1 MKNKFKIF
9 ITFLFVLIVCSPKVQ
24 SQLSKKHYI
33 PPLTSAEFG
42 NANPEDQYFYISTP
56 STKNVTYTITLVGQ
70 PSSSTISGIISN
82 ANPAEISLG
91 TGYGQLF
98 IESNQSSVVK
108 NTKGYIIEAEDVIYV
123 SLRMKAGGGA
133 QAGALVSKGLSA
145 LGNTFRVGSF
155 TNQNPQT
162 NYMNFVSVMAT
173 EDNTAITFDDLPIGL
188 TIKNYTGPFP
198 VIINLNEG
206 ESYTIATNSSENT
219 INRDGLIGTLV
230 QSDKPI
236 VVNCGS
242 ANGSFHNGTG
252 RDYGIDQIVG
262 YSKVGNEYIFVKGD
276 GNNEWENVLL
286 VAHEDN
292 TTISIN
298 GNTPVATI
306 NAGEYYLIEGDNY
319 SANQNMYVL
328 TSKNVFAYQGIG
340 ANTSEANQGLF
351 FVPPLSCEN
360 RGNVNTIASI
370 QNIGTTTY
378 NGGITIITNKNATV
392 TVNSQPINALPQDV
406 TGNTN
411 YVTYKLSGL
420 TGDVSIESSGELYC
434 AYYNFNGAATSGSFY
449 SGFPS
454 APEINLNTAV
464 QSLGTCIPNITLSA
478 TNIDIFDQFE
488 WFFDDGTGYV
498 TTGTTSNSIVPTQP
512 GKYKLIGTIN
522 CSGLQFESIEIPVSV
537 CPDDADNDGVI
548 DNKDIDNDNDGI
560 LNCDEGKGDA
570 SINLADISNPKIVF
584 SDATT
589 NTTIPSSTFTQTNI
603 NGTINTFIGQTSG
616 NFTSTAN
623 AANTSNL
630 EYTLNFTQPVNFKF
644 TETTGT
650 NHSNITGE
658 YFILKIAPS
667 NKNITLLDPD
677 NQLLIDTNFDGIFES
692 GILDF
697 SASEIRFKYNPSST
711 GITPYQF
718 IANQVN
724 QVSFV
729 HHLSNLIEN
738 SVFNG
743 TLQLTCFDLDTDNDG
758 IVNSF
763 DSDSDNDGIPD
774 LIEKNGTSIT
784 LSNTDT
790 NIDGLDDIF
799 DITIK
804 AIDTDNDT
812 VLNFLDID
820 SDNDGIF
827 DLEESGHG
835 LPDLDADGII
845 DNAIALIGT
854 NGFVDALETNPD
866 SNLIGY
872 IITDTDNDS
881 IFNYLELDSD
891 NDTCSDVTEAGFTD
905 LDEDGLLGNSPITID
920 TFGKVINVADG
931 YSTPHI
937 NYVIYAPIVLNS
949 SFEDVA
955 FCETSTSLIN
965 IDSTADTFQWE
976 LSTDGTNWSTIT
988 DNAVYS
994 GSATNTLQITN
1005 ILLSYD
1011 AYKYRVNLNR
1021 TGNSCGFTS
1030 NETTLTVNP
1039 LPIITAAVE
1048 LKQCD
1053 DDVDG
1058 FSIFNLNEANSKISA
1073 NSANETFT
1081 FFPTLADANANTNV
1095 ITNNTAFQTSV
1106 KPTETVWVRATSTF
1120 GCYRVSELD
1129 LIVSVTAIPSGFSRS
1144 FTQCDDFIDINGNNT
1159 VNNDDTDGVT
1169 SFDFSA
1175 VTQDVLTALNTT
1187 LNLATITYFRNEADA
1202 LAELNA
1208 ITDPS
1213 AYRNIGYPTTQQIY
1227 IRVDSKLDNACLGFG
1242 PYITLNVDPVPT
1254 STTPPNLEFCDNF
1267 DDGNGINGIVQT
1279 FDLTSQDTTVL
1290 GGQNPANFTVTY
1302 HSSSAN
1308 ANSGSNPL
1316 ASPYTNTARDIQ
1328 TIYVRVENNATGCF
1342 NDHVSFNLVVNPLP
1356 IANFVNDLEICD
1368 DNSDGSARNGF
1379 SQSFDLESQTAGIL
1393 GPQDPTNYSVTYHK
1407 SLINAQNN
1415 TSPLGSPFSN
1425 DIAFRQRI
1433 YVRIFNANTQCTN
1446 GISNFDVIVNPEPIA
1461 QTVSNLSYC
1470 DNGLDAE
1477 DDNGFVQN
1485 IDLDSQILTILGT
1498 TQIQADF
1505 DVTFHLS
1512 NTEATSG
1519 ANALSSPFS
1528 NTIANQQT
1536 IYVRVK
1542 DKKTGCVNDD
1552 TSFDVII
1559 NPLPFFEVA
1568 TPQIVCLNGPNLTIE
1583 VERTGAV
1590 YTYEWLAPDG
1600 TITTNDELTVS
1611 SGGLYT
1617 VTATTTNG
1625 TGCSRTR
1632 TIQVNESIIATI
1644 TENDITVVDDSDNN
1658 SITIDNSTDNLGI
1671 GDYEFALADTD
1682 GNIIKNY
1689 QDEPLFEGL
1698 EGGVYNVLVR
1708 DKNGCG
1714 IASVIVPVVTYPK
1727 FFTPNNDGVL
1737 DTWKIPVS
1745 NNSFYTS
1752 ARVEIFDRYG
1762 KVVALITDKNGQGW
1776 DGTYNGKKLPSND
1789 YWFNAVLEDIKGTI
1803 RKKTGHFSLLR
1814 K

>member
-1 MKNKFKIF
+1 MRRI
-9 ITFLFVLIVCSPKVQ
+9 LSVLIFLITLTAYGQKEANVWYFGENAGLNFNSGSPV
-24 SQLSKKHYI
+24 
-33 PPLTSAEFG
+33 PLTDGQLITDEGSASISDTNGNLLFYTDGSDVYNKNHVPMSNGSGLLGDSSSAQSGIIVPKPKDSNIYYIFTVDRQGGGNSVHFSEIDMTLDSGLGAVTIKNTALSQSLNAREKITSVKGADCDTFWVITGDSNQFQAYLVNDTGVITPAITSTNIQTGGDLRGSLKLSPNGTKLISAGNSGSYIYDFDDATGSISNGRTLNVSGGYGAEFSRSS
-42 NANPEDQYFYISTP
+42 NKLYISTGVHSQFTNAGTRNLP
-56 STKNVTYTITLVGQ
+56 NSAEIFQFSLE
-70 PSSSTISGIISN
+70 SSS
-82 ANPAEISLG
+82 
-91 TGYGQLF
+91 
-98 IESNQSSVVK
+98 
-108 NTKGYIIEAEDVIYV
+108 
-123 SLRMKAGGGA
+123 
-133 QAGALVSKGLSA
+133 
-145 LGNTFRVGSF
+145 
-155 TNQNPQT
+155 
-162 NYMNFVSVMAT
+162 
-173 EDNTAITFDDLPIGL
+173 
-188 TIKNYTGPFP
+188 
-198 VIINLNEG
+198 
-206 ESYTIATNSSENT
+206 IA
-219 INRDGLIGTLV
+219 D
-230 QSDKPI
+230 
-236 VVNCGS
+236 
-242 ANGSFHNGTG
+242 
-252 RDYGIDQIVG
+252 
-262 YSKVGNEYIFVKGD
+262 
-276 GNNEWENVLL
+276 
-286 VAHEDN
+286 
-292 TTISIN
+292 
-298 GNTPVATI
+298 I
-306 NAGEYYLIEGDNY
+306 NASRQEIY
-319 SANQNMYVL
+319 
-328 TSKNVFAYQGIG
+328 
-340 ANTSEANQGLF
+340 
-351 FVPPLSCEN
+351 
-360 RGNVNTIASI
+360 NTIAGYRGALQLGPDGKIYYAQSRTDKL
-370 QNIGTTTY
+370 G
-378 NGGITIITNKNATV
+378 V
-392 TVNSQPINALPQDV
+392 INFPEKSFNEV
-406 TGNTN
+406 VFNTN
-411 YVTYKLSGL
+411 GVDLNGKISTEGLPPFISSLLIPIEIKDNSNNGIVINNLDLELCIGQNKEIAPDPVIGPATYKW
-420 TGDVSIESSGELYC
+420 T
-434 AYYNFNGAATSGSFY
+434 
-449 SGFPS
+449 
-454 APEINLNTAV
+454 
-464 QSLGTCIPNITLSA
+464 
-478 TNIDIFDQFE
+478 
-488 WFFDDGTGYV
+488 FDDGT
-498 TTGTTSNSIVPTQP
+498 TTTTLAITSMLILNNIQANST
-512 GKYKLIGTIN
+512 GKYLLTIEQTDACGN
-522 CSGLQFESIEIPVSV
+522 TIISEGEFNISVFQAAVASPIVFPPFCDIANTGFNTFDLQTEASPTILGLLDNTIFEVRYFTDSG
-537 CPDDADNDGVI
+537 DADANT
-548 DNKDIDNDNDGI
+548 N
-560 LNCDEGKGDA
+560 A
-570 SINLADISNPKIVF
+570 ISNPY
-584 SDATT
+584 T
-589 NTTIPSSTFTQTNI
+589 NPTAYSNQTIYARVHNI
-603 NGTINTFIGQTSG
+603 L
-616 NFTSTAN
+616 APN
-623 AANTSNL
+623 A
-630 EYTLNFTQPVNFKF
+630 
-644 TETTGT
+644 
-650 NHSNITGE
+650 
-658 YFILKIAPS
+658 
-667 NKNITLLDPD
+667 
-677 NQLLIDTNFDGIFES
+677 
-692 GILDF
+692 
-697 SASEIRFKYNPSST
+697 
-711 GITPYQF
+711 
-718 IANQVN
+718 
-724 QVSFV
+724 
-729 HHLSNLIEN
+729 
-738 SVFNG
+738 
-743 TLQLTCFDLDTDNDG
+743 C
-758 IVNSF
+758 
-763 DSDSDNDGIPD
+763 
-774 LIEKNGTSIT
+774 
-784 LSNTDT
+784 
-790 NIDGLDDIF
+790 F
-799 DITIK
+799 DITTFTL
-804 AIDTDNDT
+804 AVT
-812 VLNFLDID
+812 
-820 SDNDGIF
+820 
-827 DLEESGHG
+827 G
-835 LPDLDADGII
+835 LPVPQDPTDYNIC
-845 DNAIALIGT
+845 DNTSVG
-854 NGFVDALETNPD
+854 
-866 SNLIGY
+866 
-872 IITDTDNDS
+872 TDTDGFIDDFTLS
-881 IFNYLELDSD
+881 TKDAEILGTLDPLIYSVTYHTTLAGAQSD
-891 NDTCSDVTEAGFTD
+891 NTTDV
-905 LDEDGLLGNSPITID
+905 ID
-920 TFGKVINVADG
+920 KANP
-931 YSTPHI
+931 YS
-937 NYVIYAPIVLNS
+937 
-949 SFEDVA
+949 
-955 FCETSTSLIN
+955 
-965 IDSTADTFQWE
+965 
-976 LSTDGTNWSTIT
+976 
-988 DNAVYS
+988 NAVANTQAIFVRVENNNNTACFD
-994 GSATNTLQITN
+994 ATKTLY
-1005 ILLSYD
+1005 L
-1011 AYKYRVNLNR
+1011 V
-1021 TGNSCGFTS
+1021 
-1030 NETTLTVNP
+1030 VNP

-1776 DGTYNGKKLPSND
+1776 DGMYNGSKLPSND
-1789 YWFNAVLEDIKGTI
+1789 YWFNAVLEDINGTI
-1803 RKKTGHFSLLR
+1803 RKKAGHFSLLR